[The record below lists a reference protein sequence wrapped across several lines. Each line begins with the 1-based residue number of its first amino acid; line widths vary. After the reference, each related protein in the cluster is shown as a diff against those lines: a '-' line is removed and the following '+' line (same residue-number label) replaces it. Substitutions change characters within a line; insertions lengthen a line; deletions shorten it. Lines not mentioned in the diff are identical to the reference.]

1 MQRIDS
7 DENKKL
13 KRLTSLKQKKVR
25 VKEGLFLIEGVKVV
39 NEALGSYEGMDLI
52 LISDSFLQKN
62 KEYVL
67 KLEKSAIEIFIA
79 RDGLFNKCSSLA
91 TPQGILAQL
100 KIRKENLEDILL
112 DKNIVMLDGLKDPGN
127 LGTIVRTADAFGFG
141 GVLLLPD
148 CAEIYNPKT
157 VQAAM
162 GSILRVPC
170 LNVGYDSFDILKK
183 AGYPVYGMDPKGED
197 MVDATLAGKAV
208 VVIGSESH
216 GLSRETVERCDRL
229 ISISMSGAAESLNA
243 AVAAGIIMNR
253 LS

>member
-13 KRLTSLKQKKVR
+13 KRLISLKQKKVR
-25 VKEGLFLIEGVKVV
+25 VKEGLFLIEGIKMV
-39 NEALGSYEGMDLI
+39 NEALDSYKAVDFI
-52 LISDSFLQKN
+52 LISDSFL
-62 KEYVL
+62 L
-67 KLEKSAIEIFIA
+67 KSETFVRELEKSAIEIYIT
-79 RDGLFNKCSSLA
+79 RDGLFNRCSSLA

-100 KIRKENLEDILL
+100 KIRKEGLEDIPR
-112 DKNIVMLDGLKDPGN
+112 DKNIVMLDALKDPGN

-170 LNVGYDSFDILKK
+170 LNVEYDSLDMLKN
-183 AGYPVYGMDPKGED
+183 AGYLVYGMDSSGED
-197 MVDATLAGKAV
+197 MREEKFPGKSV

-216 GLSRETVERCDRL
+216 GLSRETVQRCDRL
-229 ISISMSGAAESLNA
+229 ISINMSGGAESLNA